1 MTLAITNRILATLVT
16 SLLFV
21 SPAIA
26 RQTSST
32 AQRDQT
38 NQTAPATLVEGGYY
52 TNHDGASIH
61 RPAHTT
67 DNQAP
72 PGASAQCR
80 DASFSFSASRR
91 GTCSRHGG
99 VAAWL

>member
-1 MTLAITNRILATLVT
+1 MTLTFAGRTLATIVVG
-16 SLLFV
+16 LLLAT
-21 SPAIA
+21 PAIA
-26 RQTSST
+26 RQSAAS
-32 AQRDQT
+32 AQHDRTIQP
-38 NQTAPATLVEGGYY
+38 ASATLVESGYY
-52 TNHDGASIH
+52 TNHDGAAIH

-80 DASFSFSASRR
+80 DGSFSFSANRR

-99 VAAWL
+99 VASWL

>member
-1 MTLAITNRILATLVT
+1 MTLAITNRILATLIA
-16 SLLFV
+16 SLLLA
-21 SPAIA
+21 SPVVA
-26 RQTSST
+26 RQASSA

-38 NQTAPATLVEGGYY
+38 NQTASATLVEGEYY
-52 TNHDGASIH
+52 INHDGAAIY

-72 PGASAQCR
+72 PGASAKCR
-80 DASFSFSASRR
+80 GGSFSFSASRR

-99 VAAWL
+99 VASWL

>member
-1 MTLAITNRILATLVT
+1 MTLTVTGKIFATLVA
-16 SLLFV
+16 SFALSV
-21 SPAIA
+21 PVAA
-26 RQTSST
+26 RQS
-32 AQRDQT
+32 AGNPQRDQLIQPAT
-38 NQTAPATLVEGGYY
+38 ATLVEGGYY

-72 PGASAQCR
+72 PGASAHCR
-80 DASFSFSASRR
+80 DGTFSFSASRR

-99 VAAWL
+99 VATWL